1 MLTLTQTKKNKRP
14 LLIAIIIAAVLIIA
28 GVIIWNNSRPNA
40 NQQPSQQTPAPQS
53 ESPNQPNPPS
63 SQTPAP
69 QTSNPTPQ
77 QNGELSIIPENE
89 QYKISQYKNTNKY
102 VVTLYAIV
110 NNPNQYDAYKEQ
122 LREYKQ
128 NALAYL
134 KGQGVDVTK
143 AEIQYDPSEAAS
155 L

>member
-14 LLIAIIIAAVLIIA
+14 LLIALIIAVALIIA
-28 GVIIWNNSRPNA
+28 GVIIWNNSRLNA

-53 ESPNQPNPPS
+53 ESPNPPS

-77 QNGELSIIPENE
+77 QNGELSIITENE

-134 KGQGVDVTK
+134 KGQGVDITK